1 MFFARPGGTLGTFPL
16 PIKSEKDVL
25 GKFIK
30 QYGDIPAKM
39 IFSANERRIRLRQRI
54 QLPADGWPPYTALFR
69 IAGRTMTTMEA
80 GIIGGDDFSRL
91 CEESSNQQ
99 FSGADKASL
108 SQRLPASLRMR
119 RAQGKSAPFCGGF
132 SGVRNAARRS
142 DSGAGVFLFP
152 SFVPLLAFYKVVYK
166 RKKRLFHKRRHKIL
180 RVEKEPPVLKRQPFF
195 VRWITRFQINLP
207 SSRAAPPFKVPV
219 FYKFSINASTISKSL
234 R

>member
-1 MFFARPGGTLGTFPL
+1 
-16 PIKSEKDVL
+16 
-25 GKFIK
+25 
-30 QYGDIPAKM
+30 M
-39 IFSANERRIRLRQRI
+39 IFSANERRGRLRQRI
-54 QLPADGWPPYTALFR
+54 QLPASGWPPDTALFR

-80 GIIGGDDFSRL
+80 EIIGGDDFSRL
-91 CEESSNQQ
+91 CEESSNQR

-132 SGVRNAARRS
+132 SGGAECS
-142 DSGAGVFLFP
+142 DSGAGVFLFQ
-152 SFVPLLAFYKVVYK
+152 SFGPLLAFCKVVYK

-195 VRWITRFQINLP
+195 VRRITRFQINLP